1 MYDGDNL
8 ALKVSA
14 ANGNE
19 MVYTKVCIQFHWCMQ
34 GYQFQEDFLIL
45 PLHNYD
51 MILGIQWLDY
61 LGDIIWKFNKLQ
73 MKFHIDD

>member
-1 MYDGDNL
+1 
-8 ALKVSA
+8 
-14 ANGNE
+14 
-19 MVYTKVCIQFHWCMQ
+19 MQ